1 MADRRQAIRL
11 AVRMA
16 EVGDTVVIAG
26 KGHEEVQIL
35 GEKRIPFQ
43 DAEEVARA
51 LKGLGNGEL
60 AVG

>member
-1 MADRRQAIRL
+1 
-11 AVRMA
+11 MA
-16 EVGDTVVIAG
+16 EEGDTVVIAG